1 MESLSNQPHRIRFI
15 FKWVGIAATLVV
27 LYILAFY
34 YLIDKRPFVEW
45 TLIKSRPEET
55 RPQAQLIKLPDG
67 KVFLLEPGT
76 DFGSLLFYLKKQKI
90 KNIDSLIIISDAPA
104 SRAGI
109 KALADSGIRIDQ
121 IVVLR
126 SLETPAVLYDNQ
138 NTRLSRLSFE
148 SGATGLKLIHG
159 TNRLILILQDED
171 KSQSAASK
179 VNCGEFNVDVFLNYS
194 DNSSWDKFL
203 TDCSSSAANLSNE
216 KGTFKILF
224 KGDSFK
230 WKRGR

>member
-1 MESLSNQPHRIRFI
+1 MESLSNQPHKIRFI
-15 FKWVGIAATLVV
+15 FKWAGIAASLVV

-67 KVFLLEPGT
+67 KVFLLDPG
-76 DFGSLLFYLKKQKI
+76 DDLGSLLFYLKKQKI
-90 KNIDSLIIISDAPA
+90 KNIDSLILISDAPA

-121 IVVLR
+121 IIAVK
-126 SLETPAVLYDNQ
+126 SLQTTEMLYDNQ
-138 NTRLSRLSFE
+138 NTRLSRLSFAPGVIGLRLVH
-148 SGATGLKLIHG
+148 GANK
-159 TNRLILILQDED
+159 LILILQDED
-171 KSQSAASK
+171 KSKSATSQ
-179 VNCGEFNVDVFLNYS
+179 VNCEEFNADVFLNYS
-194 DNSSWDKFL
+194 KNLSWDKVL